1 MAKPDFT
8 SILDQMPDEIERPKP
23 LPPGS
28 YVCVIKE
35 RWIEDKSSQ
44 KETPYYEFALH
55 PVEAL
60 ENVDQEWLAD
70 TLTSVSGEKKKL
82 SDMIIRARFYD
93 TEAAGFRLKKF
104 LLNDCQL
111 ENNGSIGQIMENT
124 IGCQVIANIKH
135 RSVGDDTFID
145 LKSTAPVN
153 PPEKAA
159 KVARR

>member
-1 MAKPDFT
+1 MAKPEFT

-35 RWIEDKSSQ
+35 RYISDKSSQ
-44 KETPYYEFALH
+44 KETPYYEFPLR
-55 PVEAL
+55 PTEAL
-60 ENVDQEWLAD
+60 ENVDEEWLEEALTAAD
-70 TLTSVSGEKKKL
+70 GSKKKL
-82 SDMIIRARFYD
+82 SDMVIRARFYD
-93 TEAAGFRLKKF
+93 TPDAGFRLKKF
-104 LLNDCQL
+104 LLDDCQL
-111 ENNGSIGQIMENT
+111 ENKGSIGQIMENT

-153 PPEKAA
+153 PPESKRA
-159 KVARR
+159 ARR